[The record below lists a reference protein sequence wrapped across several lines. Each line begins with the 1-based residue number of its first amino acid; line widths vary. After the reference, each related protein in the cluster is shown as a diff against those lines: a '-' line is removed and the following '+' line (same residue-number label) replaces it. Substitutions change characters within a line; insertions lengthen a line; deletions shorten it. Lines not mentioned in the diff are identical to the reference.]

1 MSAARESSDFSMAFK
16 IRQPPLLL
24 DNFSLSASLDQKY
37 ETNEILEKILYQH
50 CNHLKTLLDAK
61 VDDFKNQLLAQMEHD
76 VQKAKREKIL
86 LEHLFRNTAQPAV
99 GVQLNVQD
107 SEETVQALPAPH
119 RDTKSSPLNFHD
131 ETTGAV
137 FQFDESMESSTQ
149 SLKIQKVPSILVDP
163 LEETIPEEPNGP
175 EVVVGSLPIKIPA
188 SLGRL
193 STNFP
198 REEADENTFVAPHI
212 FSLTQDIPEHTPS
225 PRRRKYSIKNL

>member
-24 DNFSLSASLDQKY
+24 DNLSLSASLDQKY
-37 ETNEILEKILYQH
+37 ETNEILKKRLDQH

-61 VDDFKNQLLAQMEHD
+61 VDDFKNQLLAQMEND

-86 LEHLFRNTAQPAV
+86 LEHLFRNIAQPAV
-99 GVQLNVQD
+99 GAQVNAQD
-107 SEETVQALPAPH
+107 SEETVQAPH
-119 RDTKSSPLNFHD
+119 RDTKSSPLNFQD
-131 ETTGAV
+131 ETAGAV
-137 FQFDESMESSTQ
+137 FQFDESIESSTQ
-149 SLKIQKVPSILVDP
+149 SLKIQKVPSILVDTS
-163 LEETIPEEPNGP
+163 EETIPEEPNGP